1 MQQPGALES
10 YMAFGTRGFVNYFWI
25 SLVLD
30 KYVSIHMTGL
40 ANNTDEVTAMKKGK
54 NKNNLVKEYN
64 PTLSDLNKA
73 AERQE
78 FIDPEKGP
86 ENKGKKR

>member
-1 MQQPGALES
+1 MK
-10 YMAFGTRGFVNYFWI
+10 N
-25 SLVLD
+25 D
-30 KYVSIHMTGL
+30 KKD
-40 ANNTDEVTAMKKGK
+40 NNVIRKH
-54 NKNNLVKEYN
+54 Y

-86 ENKGKKR
+86 EKKGRKS

>member
-1 MQQPGALES
+1 M
-10 YMAFGTRGFVNYFWI
+10 NYFV
-25 SLVLD
+25 SKNLQ
-30 KYVSIHMTGL
+30 SIHT
-40 ANNTDEVTAMKKGK
+40 AKPTNNNDEVIIMSKDK
-54 NKNNLVKEYN
+54 NTNNVIRKHN
-64 PTLSDLNKA
+64 PTLSDINKA

>member
-1 MQQPGALES
+1 MKKQ
-10 YMAFGTRGFVNYFWI
+10 I
-25 SLVLD
+25 
-30 KYVSIHMTGL
+30 SIHMYKHT
-40 ANNTDEVTAMKKGK
+40 NNNKEVIIMKNEK
-54 NKNNLVKEYN
+54 NRDNIVKKYN

>member
-1 MQQPGALES
+1 
-10 YMAFGTRGFVNYFWI
+10 
-25 SLVLD
+25 
-30 KYVSIHMTGL
+30 MTKHT
-40 ANNTDEVTAMKKGK
+40 NNIDEVIMMKNEKHVK
-54 NKNNLVKEYN
+54 NVMTKHN

>member
-1 MQQPGALES
+1 MIRH
-10 YMAFGTRGFVNYFWI
+10 T
-25 SLVLD
+25 
-30 KYVSIHMTGL
+30 
-40 ANNTDEVTAMKKGK
+40 NNIDEVIIMKNERNTGNVIKK
-54 NKNNLVKEYN
+54 HN